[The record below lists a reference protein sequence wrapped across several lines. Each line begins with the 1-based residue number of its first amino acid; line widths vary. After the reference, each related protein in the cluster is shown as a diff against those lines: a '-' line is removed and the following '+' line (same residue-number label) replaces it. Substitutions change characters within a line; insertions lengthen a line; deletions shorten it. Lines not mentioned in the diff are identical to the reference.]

1 MSNVPTPWTPVEFEM
16 HGTRAVAKVWGRTYT
31 WDNSILPTSIQTADR
46 EILTAPATLHAKFK
60 GKEEPFTQTAFTPI
74 SVADD
79 KVMFTIG
86 QTAGN
91 IIVNARVTI
100 EYDGYIEWALSVIP
114 FWSFSPDNGAY
125 AKLDGLWFEFPL
137 TQESSD
143 LFHFWPNGESGLIP
157 DPTIMASGAVP
168 AEGVACPFKPYF
180 WAGWEFG
187 GFGICTESDENIQLK
202 PGTPVIQLEN
212 QPQGRRLRWNLLNKE
227 PHQWGGR
234 ADRWTDALAPID
246 YIFGLQA
253 TPVRPQSGTRIDF
266 HCYHNNYGNDGILL
280 TPPDSSGKTKLD
292 HMAENGINC
301 IIFHEPWSSME
312 NYGHPADENFFRQ
325 CVAECHKRGIQ
336 VMAYFGYEYP
346 SNGPEWHEKK
356 HNYLIKNTDGHF
368 VGGWQRFDPPQRDY
382 MACYAGGYAQG
393 MRDRVAHV
401 MEKYD
406 LDGIYTDGLHV
417 PWECANPDHGCGY
430 TDKDGARHTTY
441 PVFAVRRHAR
451 ALYEVVHQHGGI
463 IETHQS
469 SCLMAPTLAFADCFY
484 NGESIQGKLQQD
496 FLGFLSLPAYRTEY
510 MGKNLGLTPYLL
522 AKTAENFSIEK
533 VVSLSLLHD
542 SLPHPLDMTS
552 IRYLCPIWKVMEDF
566 GTDHATWYPYWN
578 NSDLVKIDAPNVY
591 CSAYEK
597 DGAYLAVV
605 SSYNEETDKVTLA
618 FPKNVTVE
626 SVTPGEATV
635 TANGNSLTLNI
646 QAFHPELIKFTI
658 K

>member
-137 TQESSD
+137 TKESSD

-253 TPVRPQSGTRIDF
+253 TPVKAERTDRMNIKIYHYG
-266 HCYHNNYGNDGILL
+266 YHNDGTLLQKDEAGKNMLDYMAEDGI
-280 TPPDSSGKTKLD
+280 
-292 HMAENGINC
+292 NW
-301 IIFHEPWSSME
+301 IIFHEAWSAMQ
-312 NYGHPADENFFRQ
+312 NYGQAVDEPFFLE
-325 CVAECHKRGIQ
+325 CVKECHKRGIR
-336 VMAYFGYEYP
+336 VMTYFGYEYP
-346 SNGPEWHEKK
+346 TNAPEWHEKK
-356 HNYLIKNTDGHF
+356 DNYLIKTPEGHL
-368 VGGWQRFDPPQRDY
+368 VGGWQRMNPPQRDY
-382 MACYAGGYAQG
+382 MVCYAGGYAEG
-393 MRDRVAHV
+393 MRERVRHV
-401 MEKYD
+401 MDDYGV
-406 LDGIYTDGLHV
+406 DGIYTDGTYV
-417 PWECANPDHGCGY
+417 PWECANADHGCGY
-430 TDKDGARHTTY
+430 TDKNGVRHTTY
-441 PVFAVRRHAR
+441 PVFAVRKHVK
-451 ALYEVVHQHGGI
+451 ALYELVHEKGGI
-463 IETHQS
+463 IDTHQS
-469 SCLMAPTLAFADCFY
+469 SCLLSPTLGFADSFY
-484 NGESIQGKLQQD
+484 NGESFQGAIQNFKKAMKLE
-496 FLGFLSLPAYRTEY
+496 SYRTEY
-510 MGKNLGLTPYLL
+510 MGKNLGIFPQLL
-522 AKTAENFSIEK
+522 ATVNEKFTIEK
-533 VVSLSLLHD
+533 ATSLSLIHD
-542 SLPHPLDMTS
+542 VLPRPGSLKSTH
-552 IRYLCPIWKVMEDF
+552 YLSKLWNTLNEF
-566 GTDHATWYPYWN
+566 GSGEAKWHPYWI
-578 NSDLVKIDAPNVY
+578 DDGLVKIDAEDVY
-591 CSAYEK
+591 CSIYEK
-597 DGAYLAVV
+597 DGAYLAAV
-605 SSYNEETDKVTLA
+605 SSFNEETDKVTLT

-626 SVTPGEATV
+626 SVTPGD
-635 TANGNSLTLNI
+635 ANVFDEDNVLKLDI
-646 QAFHPELIKFTI
+646 QAFRPELIKFTM